1 MMLHDLKIFT
11 VSFKCKLQREDK
23 QKGGGRRK
31 EVQLE
36 LPVII
41 TNVNHL
47 FNLYTWLLR
56 DR

>member
-47 FNLYTWLLR
+47 FNFTHGY
-56 DR
+56 